1 LFVFLTPRVIRTDDD
16 AMRLSTPMQD
26 RVEKIKP

>member
-16 AMRLSTPMQD
+16 AMRLAEPMKAKAGTP
-26 RVEKIKP
+26 P